1 MAIRPN
7 NEERSFGADR
17 ERQREISNEGG
28 RAARSTSGESA
39 SRGDASESGFAR
51 VGAIGASLR
60 WIARKQRE
68 IASKGGRAAHQKGT
82 AHEFDS
88 SEARAA
94 GRKGGVT
101 VSRNR
106 EHMAA
111 IGRRGGEA
119 RGANR
124 AARLQAGRE
133 SSEQGANAQRFQSD
147 REVGLSA
154 GTNGQPATNTGSQG
168 TARQSGNSL
177 GGERRPGN
185 DRRAQHRAPV
195 GTTRPDRS
203 ILKRH
208 AGASGVPFVVDANRG
223 YATAAA
229 LGGDLVPDPLID
241 VASTHDGGHRPVPPA
256 SRQQRRDGDRA
267 RAFHARAVHPRQP
280 EHRVGDLALRHRH
293 DLVERESADQ
303 HPSSST

>member
-7 NEERSFGADR
+7 SEERSFGADR
-17 ERQREISNEGG
+17 ERQREVSNESG
-28 RAARSTSGESA
+28 RSARSSNGDTGADDTSENGSA
-39 SRGDASESGFAR
+39 RTRSNRGFASMDR
-51 VGAIGASLR
+51 S
-60 WIARKQRE
+60 KQRE

-124 AARLQAGRE
+124 AARLQQNADGRPTAAG
-133 SSEQGANAQRFQSD
+133 
-147 REVGLSA
+147 
-154 GTNGQPATNTGSQG
+154 NGQPATQRFQGDREVGVGGNAAQTSSSAGAAG

-177 GGERRPGN
+177 GGERS
-185 DRRAQHRAPV
+185 
-195 GTTRPDRS
+195 T
-203 ILKRH
+203 
-208 AGASGVPFVVDANRG
+208 GAVS
-223 YATAAA
+223 
-229 LGGDLVPDPLID
+229 
-241 VASTHDGGHRPVPPA
+241 
-256 SRQQRRDGDRA
+256 
-267 RAFHARAVHPRQP
+267 P
-280 EHRVGDLALRHRH
+280 ERN
-293 DLVERESADQ
+293 VER
-303 HPSSST
+303 P

>member
-7 NEERSFGADR
+7 NEERGFGADR
-17 ERQREISNEGG
+17 ERQREISNESGRSARATGG
-28 RAARSTSGESA
+28 ETAG
-39 SRGDASESGFAR
+39 RGDGAAESGAAPRRSNRGFASMDR
-51 VGAIGASLR
+51 S
-60 WIARKQRE
+60 KQRE

-124 AARLQAGRE
+124 AARMQQNGGNNA
-133 SSEQGANAQRFQSD
+133 EQGSQRFQGD

-154 GTNGQPATNTGSQG
+154 GTNGQPAANAGGQG
-168 TARQSGNSL
+168 TARTSGNSL
-177 GGERRPGN
+177 GGERRP
-185 DRRAQHRAPV
+185 
-195 GTTRPDRS
+195 
-203 ILKRH
+203 
-208 AGASGVPFVVDANRG
+208 
-223 YATAAA
+223 AT
-229 LGGDLVPDPLID
+229 
-241 VASTHDGGHRPVPPA
+241 SEERN
-256 SRQQRRDGDRA
+256 
-267 RAFHARAVHPRQP
+267 
-280 EHRVGDLALRHRH
+280 
-293 DLVERESADQ
+293 VER
-303 HPSSST
+303 P